1 MTDTWGIP
9 GPVFTGLYL
18 GLMLAVALYGAM
30 RARRLSQGDGAA
42 TPDRPEEFALL
53 AGGRHRLGEFVVATL
68 LEQQFVRLDGTGKLH
83 RVRGTAADDLGRAA
97 IACLGKTGNSVTRVA
112 DEVGQH
118 SSVTELEA
126 GLVARGLL
134 TDVRAIRL
142 TWVTTAVAYWALA
155 VLGVARLIAGSAAG
169 HPVGYLVLLL
179 VLNTV
184 AGFVASGCA
193 ANRPKVKMT
202 AAGRAAAEKARRA
215 GTLTAGPAGA
225 VAAQGLGGHPDKEIR
240 LAVGRAVRQAAAQV
254 YRRPRGSW
262 ASAGGGAAV
271 GYYGGSSCGGGGGS
285 SCGGG
290 GGSSC
295 GGGGGGCGG

>member
-9 GPVFTGLYL
+9 GPVFSGLYL
-18 GLMLAVALYGAM
+18 GLLLAVGLYGLV
-30 RARRLSQGDGAA
+30 RARRLLHGDAGGA
-42 TPDRPEEFALL
+42 PERPEEFALL
-53 AGGRHRLGEFVVATL
+53 VGGRHRLGEFVVARL
-68 LEQQFVRLDGTGKLH
+68 LEQQFVRLDSTGKLH
-83 RVRGTAADDLGRAA
+83 RVRDTAADDLGRAA

-126 GLVARGLL
+126 GLTARGLL
-134 TDVRAIRL
+134 TDVRAVRAL
-142 TWVTTAVAYWALA
+142 WVTTAVASWALV
-155 VLGVARLIAGSAAG
+155 VLGVVRLIAGSATG

-179 VLNTV
+179 ILNFVV
-184 AGFVASGCA
+184 AVVTSVGA
-193 ANRPKVKMT
+193 ANRPRVKIT

-215 GTLTAGPAGA
+215 GTLTAGPTGA
-225 VAAQGLGGHPDKEIR
+225 VAAQGLDGHPDKEIR

-254 YRRPRGSW
+254 YRRPRGGW

-271 GYYGGSSCGGGGGS
+271 GYYG
-285 SCGGG
+285 GGG

-295 GGGGGGCGG
+295 GGGGGGCGGGGGGGGGGCGG